1 MSKTNYYIILIS
13 ILVIACFYSFLFYSQ
28 EGLISNINDDF
39 QRPRAYFHPYTT
51 DYERYSD
58 TWLPP
63 WDPREKRDYKMLV
76 SSILSR

>member
-1 MSKTNYYIILIS
+1 MSKTNHYIILITM
-13 ILVIACFYSFLFYSQ
+13 LLIACFYSFLFYSR

-39 QRPRAYFHPYTT
+39 QTPRAYFHPYTT
-51 DYERYSD
+51 EYERYSA

-63 WDPREKRDYKMLV
+63 WDPREKRDYKILV

>member
-1 MSKTNYYIILIS
+1 MSKTNYTILIF
-13 ILVIACFYSFLFYSQ
+13 ILLLACLYSFLFYSR

-51 DYERYSD
+51 EYERYSD

-63 WDPREKRDYKMLV
+63 WDPREKRDYKILV

>member
-1 MSKTNYYIILIS
+1 MSKTNYIVLIF
-13 ILVIACFYSFLFYSQ
+13 ILVLACLYSFLFYSR

-63 WDPREKRDYKMLV
+63 WDPREKRDYKILV